1 MNAMNRTDKT
11 TRRII
16 WVLAGIMVFSF
27 AFGVVMFIPT
37 EHRAQK
43 LAEMA
48 LKYQARQHRV
58 APESHPTQR

>member
-1 MNAMNRTDKT
+1 MNRTDKA

-43 LAEMA
+43 LAEMT
-48 LKYQARQHRV
+48 LKYQARQARV
-58 APESHPTQR
+58 SPEASPSKR